1 MLGADLTGP
10 QSSAADPP
18 ANRLR
23 VAPGSASGFWDGK
36 HVVRCYNIP
45 PLHPS
50 ASPLGLGGLS
60 RELPTQERNV
70 ERWLGDRDRR
80 ELEPR
85 RLRRGRAEIR
95 GRRGQALIGI
105 GPRPGDLDRRVDRLT
120 HRHRAIAKLVAEAIG
135 PDRVGSHKGH
145 EERPRCA

>member
-1 MLGADLTGP
+1 MATSAAMNPFHNVRHWRTPERFSHASRQRQHCRFPTDRVKISVFNDVLGADLTGP

-80 ELEPR
+80 
-85 RLRRGRAEIR
+85 
-95 GRRGQALIGI
+95 
-105 GPRPGDLDRRVDRLT
+105 
-120 HRHRAIAKLVAEAIG
+120 
-135 PDRVGSHKGH
+135 
-145 EERPRCA
+145 